1 MLCIGSR
8 QNGEGVDR
16 PMLGLRRMAAMHNI
30 PMPGLFTHPAFSRSN
45 SWRLSTSH
53 LGGPHTSVRVS
64 SQCAGTSLFQ
74 FLGSF
79 QPMSSVMAQLFA
91 FGPVV
96 DDGYGI
102 GYMIHNNGMSFNI
115 TGWNHKSTPTS
126 SKDFAASMK
135 KALLDMDAL
144 CASTAA
150 A

>member
-1 MLCIGSR
+1 
-8 QNGEGVDR
+8 
-16 PMLGLRRMAAMHNI
+16 MAAMHNI
-30 PMPGLFTHPAFSRSN
+30 PMPALFTHPAFSRSN

-53 LGGPHTSVRVS
+53 LGGPHTSVRLPS
-64 SQCAGTSLFQ
+64 SGLENGMC
-74 FLGSF
+74 GSVTLRTV
-79 QPMSSVMAQLFA
+79 PTACQLFT

-102 GYMIHNNGMSFNI
+102 GYMIHNDSMSFNI
-115 TGWNHKSTPTS
+115 TGWNHKATPTS
-126 SKDFAASMK
+126 AKDFAASMR